1 MDWRGKLGSPM
12 KPEQEDLDGFIDETQ
27 ASQSNIVFPNTVRNA
42 RGVDAF
48 LWKGSP
54 SPTLVQR
61 MAAWLFGLLFI
72 AMASLFVG
80 LFFQEGD
87 TKSWWP
93 LLLVSALLCFL
104 GLKIFR
110 NGFPRH

>member
-1 MDWRGKLGSPM
+1 MDWHGKLGSPM
-12 KPEQEDLDGFIDETQ
+12 KPEREDLDKFIDETQ
-27 ASQSNIVFPNTVRNA
+27 ASQRNIVFPDTVRNA
-42 RGVDAF
+42 RNVYAF

-93 LLLVSALLCFL
+93 LLFVSALLCFL